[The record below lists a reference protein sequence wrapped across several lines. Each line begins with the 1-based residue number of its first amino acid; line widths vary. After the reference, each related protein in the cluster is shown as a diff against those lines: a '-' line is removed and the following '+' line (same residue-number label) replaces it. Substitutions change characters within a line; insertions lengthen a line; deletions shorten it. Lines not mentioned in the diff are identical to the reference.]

1 MILKTFIVLTLLA
14 VIVTLGSGLVFLI
27 KDKNNSHRTARA
39 LTLRITLSLGLFVL
53 LLLAYAAGL
62 ITPHGVFPTSP

>member
-14 VIVTLGSGLVFLI
+14 IIVTLGSGLVFLI
-27 KDKNNSHRTARA
+27 KDKGNSHRTARA

-62 ITPHGVFPTSP
+62 ITPHGIFPASP